1 MEVVLMNITDIIS
14 KNARMHPDDTAFVEV
29 RPVTR
34 LRKAISWAQFDD
46 RISRLANALIERGVR
61 KGDKVFIFGRNSIN
75 WLETY
80 FAVMVTGA
88 WAVPL
93 NFRFDNENIKYCADV
108 AQPVTF
114 FMDEEYA
121 QRISAIRFELPT
133 VRNYICIGS
142 FEGMEDSEDLIEKA
156 HPGRPAVETKDDDAC
171 ALYFT
176 SGTTGEP
183 KPVLHAHKNLMCVAL
198 NEVTNELWEKSDCLL
213 MLPPFYHLAIGHLL
227 GCMLAAGRAILLT
240 EKITPRYIFENISKE
255 GVSLAFLLVPWVL
268 DILEAL
274 DKGELKEEDYDL
286 TRWRLLYMGAQPI
299 PPSLVKRWK
308 AYFPG
313 MQFDNIYGLSETT
326 GPGTVHLGIGN
337 ESKIGAIGKPGLL
350 WDVRIVN
357 HKGEDVS
364 QGEIGEII
372 VKGAGVMKEYYKN
385 QELTAGTIQNGW
397 LYTGDLGKM
406 DEEGFI
412 YLVDRKKDLVISGG
426 ENIYPVEVEEVVQR
440 HPSVRDV
447 AVIGIPDERLGEIV
461 AAIIEPIPGQALSE
475 EEMISFCEQNLPRY
489 KRPRRII
496 FDQVPRSPTGKTEKP
511 KLRAKY
517 F

>member
-1 MEVVLMNITDIIS
+1 
-14 KNARMHPDDTAFVEV
+14 
-29 RPVTR
+29 
-34 LRKAISWAQFDD
+34 
-46 RISRLANALIERGVR
+46 
-61 KGDKVFIFGRNSIN
+61 
-75 WLETY
+75 
-80 FAVMVTGA
+80 
-88 WAVPL
+88 
-93 NFRFDNENIKYCADV
+93 
-108 AQPVTF
+108 
-114 FMDEEYA
+114 
-121 QRISAIRFELPT
+121 
-133 VRNYICIGS
+133 
-142 FEGMEDSEDLIEKA
+142 
-156 HPGRPAVETKDDDAC
+156 
-171 ALYFT
+171 
-176 SGTTGEP
+176 
-183 KPVLHAHKNLMCVAL
+183 
-198 NEVTNELWEKSDCLL
+198 